1 MESQAG
7 LAELLAR
14 YAIPPDSDSAG
25 KFRAYVAL
33 IEKWGSRIRLT
44 SSTRWS
50 TLGPLLEEAVWAARI
65 YPVRAANHLDI
76 GSGAGFPALPLAI
89 LHPELTVHLVEARER
104 RAVFLES
111 ATTELRMTNARV
123 HAERLDAFLRRDSED
138 VWLSASWKALRL
150 EGRQLEALLARK
162 PRELWIF
169 HGHTLPTSEPLLRA
183 THGLAERLAV
193 PGRLASYLS
202 VYQRQET

>member
-14 YAIPPDSDSAG
+14 YAIPPDSDSAR

-44 SSTRWS
+44 SSARWP
-50 TLGPLLEEAVWAARI
+50 TLGPLFEEAVWAARI
-65 YPVRAANHLDI
+65 YPTRASDHLDI

-111 ATTELRMTNARV
+111 ATAELRMTNVRV
-123 HAERLDAFLRRDSED
+123 HAERLDAFLRRDSGE
-138 VWLSASWKALRL
+138 VWESASWKALRL

-169 HGHTLPTSEPLLRA
+169 HGRTLPASEPVLLA
-183 THGLAERLAV
+183 AYGLAERLAV
-193 PGRLASYLS
+193 PDRLASYLS
-202 VYQRQET
+202 VYHRQQT